1 MNVFYESLSIR
12 KSMVLKDKDVI
23 REVNG
28 FYLTLIMNY
37 LWRIDLHTISISNGH
52 FTVEKQFISIIS
64 RVQFQV
70 YSRVT
75 IEINRIN

>member
-12 KSMVLKDKDVI
+12 ESMVLKDKDII

-37 LWRIDLHTISISNGH
+37 LWRIDLYVVTISNGH
-52 FTVEKQFISIIS
+52 FAV
-64 RVQFQV
+64 
-70 YSRVT
+70 
-75 IEINRIN
+75 

>member
-12 KSMVLKDKDVI
+12 ESMVLKDKDII

-37 LWRIDLHTISISNGH
+37 LWRIDLYAMTISNGH
-52 FTVEKQFISIIS
+52 FTV
-64 RVQFQV
+64 
-70 YSRVT
+70 
-75 IEINRIN
+75 